1 MDHLPHI
8 FRILVLAFFI
18 GAGNAYAQTREIE
31 DQKKKI
37 ERLEAD
43 ISFLDSQIESVKQQ
57 KSSTL
62 EELVLIRNKIAG
74 RKSLIAELDR
84 QVIRHNNAISASQ
97 KQIKALEQRLDTL
110 ELHYRNMV
118 YNAYKHRDS
127 RLWFMY
133 ILASDNM
140 EQGYRRWNY
149 LKNYSQ
155 AINNQA
161 EKIRGLKEELD
172 SQIKEVQKLRSNA
185 LAAQAARTKEYKSLA
200 EEEKQSDAFAKSLDS
215 QQNKYRKELARKRQ
229 EADKLARQVE
239 KMIAEEIRKE
249 QEKARKLAE
258 LEKQRAQKA
267 REQQTA
273 DSLKAASL
281 AQQQQKS
288 GQKLPQASQPQNQ
301 QTFASAET
309 VQLSG
314 GFALNKG
321 KLPFPVAS
329 GVIVEKFGEHPHP
342 TLKNVMLPFNNGIN
356 ISTKPGSNVKAV
368 FEGTVKQVIA
378 IPGYNQCILVQHGK
392 YFTFYCKLSTVAV
405 KVGDNVSAGTLLG
418 ALDPMGST
426 ATLHFEL
433 WNGTTKQDPEQWL
446 KK

>member
-1 MDHLPHI
+1 MARLPLI
-8 FRILVLAFFI
+8 SCILMLAFF
-18 GAGNAYAQTREIE
+18 GAAGTAYAQTREIE
-31 DQKKKI
+31 EQKKKV
-37 ERLEAD
+37 EKLEKD
-43 ISFLDSQIESVKQQ
+43 ISFLDSQIESVKKQ

-62 EELVLIRNKIAG
+62 EELVLIRNKIEG

-84 QVIRHNNAISASQ
+84 QIIRHNNAIASSQ
-97 KQIKALEQRLDTL
+97 QQIKMLEQRLDTL
-110 ELHYRNMV
+110 EAHYRNMI

-149 LKNYSQ
+149 LKNYSK
-155 AINNQA
+155 AINAQA
-161 EKIRGLKEELD
+161 EKIRGMKEELD
-172 SQIKEVQKLRSNA
+172 TRIKEVEKLRSSA
-185 LAAQAARTKEYKSLA
+185 VATQASRTKEYKSLTA
-200 EEEKQSDAFAKSLDS
+200 EEKQSQAFAKSLDS
-215 QQNKYRKELARKRQ
+215 KQNQYRKELAKKRQ
-229 EADKLARQVE
+229 EADRLARQVE
-239 KMIAEEIRKE
+239 KMIAREIEKE
-249 QEKARKLAE
+249 RARKAE
-258 LEKQRAQKA
+258 EQRA
-267 REQQTA
+267 A
-273 DSLKAASL
+273 DSMKATVP
-281 AQQQQKS
+281 AQQQQQAS
-288 GQKLPQASQPQNQ
+288 SQQQASQPHSSQVL
-301 QTFASAET
+301 ASAET

-314 GFALNKG
+314 SFALNKG

-342 TLKNVMLPFNNGIN
+342 TLKNVKLPFNNGIN

-368 FEGTVKQVIA
+368 FDGVVKQVIA

-392 YFTFYCKLSTVAV
+392 YFTFYCKLSTVVV
-405 KVGDNVSAGTLLG
+405 KVGDKVSTGTLIG

-433 WNGTTKQDPEQWL
+433 WNGTTKQDPELWL